1 MATRKV
7 TENVEIVTPENVE
20 TVAPENVTPENVETV
35 TPENVET
42 ETAENVSSEN
52 DRLTRL
58 EIMVDHL
65 LNSEE
70 HKRMC
75 VDDHG

>member
-1 MATRKV
+1 MATKKV
-7 TENVEIVTPENVE
+7 TENVETENPENVE
-20 TVAPENVTPENVETV
+20 AET

-75 VDDHG
+75 VDNHG

>member
-7 TENVEIVTPENVE
+7 TQNVE
-20 TVAPENVTPENVETV
+20 TE

-42 ETAENVSSEN
+42 ETPENVETETPENVDDTPVENVSSEN

-75 VDDHG
+75 VDNHG